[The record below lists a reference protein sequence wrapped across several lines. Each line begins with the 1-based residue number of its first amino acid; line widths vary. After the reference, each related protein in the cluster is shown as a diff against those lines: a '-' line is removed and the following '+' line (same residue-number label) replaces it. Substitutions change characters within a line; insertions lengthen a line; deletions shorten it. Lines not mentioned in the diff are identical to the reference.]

1 MTNTATRVEYANYEL
16 QLTKITM
23 RHIAKG
29 ARILLITQFLLIMLL
44 KHKISDYLQSVNI
57 KF

>member
-29 ARILLITQFLLIMLL
+29 ARILLITQFLLIT
-44 KHKISDYLQSVNI
+44 QA
-57 KF
+57 